1 MKCKMTAKARV
12 NLTEDLEKVIKAIS
26 NMFDYDEVEIGED
39 YVLVTGERE
48 SLERLKESLKNR
60 QIRDTAETV
69 LLRGVQG
76 SEISFALNKQAA
88 LVGVPNFVDRE
99 LSPLGEINVKIETDD
114 VEGFIRWITE
124 R

>member
-12 NLTEDLEKVIKAIS
+12 NPTEDLEKVIKAIS
-26 NMFDYDEVEIGED
+26 NMFEYDEVEIGED

-88 LVGVPNFVDRE
+88 LVEVPNFVDGE
-99 LSPLGEINVKIETDD
+99 LSPLGEIRVKIETDD

>member
-12 NLTEDLEKVIKAIS
+12 NPTEDLEKVIKAIS

-39 YVLVTGERE
+39 YVLITGERE
-48 SLERLKESLKNR
+48 SMERLKESLKNR

-76 SEISFALNKQAA
+76 SEISFSLNKQAA
-88 LVGVPNFVDRE
+88 LVGVPNFVDGE
-99 LSPLGEINVKIETDD
+99 LSPLGEIRVKIETDD

>member
-12 NLTEDLEKVIKAIS
+12 NPTEDLEKVIKAIS

-39 YVLVTGERE
+39 YVLVTGERG

-88 LVGVPNFVDRE
+88 LVGVPNFVDGE
-99 LSPLGEINVKIETDD
+99 LSPLGEIRVKIETDE

>member
-12 NLTEDLEKVIKAIS
+12 NPTEDLEKVIKAIS

-48 SLERLKESLKNR
+48 SLERLKKSLKNR

-88 LVGVPNFVDRE
+88 LVGVPNFVDGE

>member
-12 NLTEDLEKVIKAIS
+12 NPTEDLEKVIKAIS

-88 LVGVPNFVDRE
+88 LVGVPNFVDGE

>member
-12 NLTEDLEKVIKAIS
+12 NPTEDLEKVIKAIS
-26 NMFDYDEVEIGED
+26 NMFDYDEVEIGDD

-88 LVGVPNFVDRE
+88 LVRMPNFVDGE

>member
-12 NLTEDLEKVIKAIS
+12 NPTEDLEKVIKAIS

-39 YVLVTGERE
+39 YVLITGERE
-48 SLERLKESLKNR
+48 SMERLKESLKNR

>member
-12 NLTEDLEKVIKAIS
+12 NPTEDLEKVIKAIS

-39 YVLVTGERE
+39 YVLITGERE
-48 SLERLKESLKNR
+48 SMERLKESLKNR

-76 SEISFALNKQAA
+76 SEISFSLNKQAA
-88 LVGVPNFVDRE
+88 LVGVPTFVDGE
-99 LSPLGEINVKIETDD
+99 LSPLGEIRVKIETDD

>member
-12 NLTEDLEKVIKAIS
+12 NPTEDLEKVIKAIS

-39 YVLVTGERE
+39 YVLITGERE
-48 SLERLKESLKNR
+48 SMERLKESLKNR

-76 SEISFALNKQAA
+76 SEISFSLNKQAA
-88 LVGVPNFVDRE
+88 LVGVPNFVDGE
-99 LSPLGEINVKIETDD
+99 LSPVQPVSTL
-114 VEGFIRWITE
+114 
-124 R
+124 